1 MGATKVPL
9 HDIALAAAGSLF
21 SAEDLHKVMTQHEIA
36 ERAKKEADADE
47 AAKQRAELVK
57 RFSARSNITEER
69 IAAFM
74 ARVHQAAESGEK
86 QLLVIRFPA
95 DVCSDGGRAINNAL
109 AGWEE
114 TLVGMPQ
121 QIYEIWSER
130 LKPLGFKLRAE
141 VLDYPH
147 GMPGDI
153 GFFCRW

>member
-1 MGATKVPL
+1 MEATKVMP
-9 HDIALAAAGSLF
+9 HETGLAAAAALF

-36 ERAKKEADADE
+36 EQAKKDASAGE

-57 RFSARSNITEER
+57 HLSVRVDITEER

-74 ARVHQAAESGEK
+74 TRVHQAAENGEK
-86 QLLVIRFPA
+86 QLLIIRFPS

-130 LKPLGFKLRAE
+130 LKPRGFKLRAE
-141 VLDYPH
+141 VLDYPN

-153 GFFCRW
+153 GLFCRW